1 MPDFYQ
7 VGVSI
12 NAQTDS
18 RLFGCIGTRDE
29 GYPELEDF
37 AENLRGKLL
46 LIHGML
52 EDVMTPAMIFRIV
65 EALQKANKRFDML
78 LLPNL
83 GHGSTSYTIQR
94 SWDYM
99 LEHLLGEEPPVD
111 FTLQTVF
118 G

>member
-1 MPDFYQ
+1 
-7 VGVSI
+7 
-12 NAQTDS
+12 
-18 RLFGCIGTRDE
+18 
-29 GYPELEDF
+29 LEDF
-37 AENLRGKLL
+37 AEDLKGKLL
-46 LIHGML
+46 IIHGML
-52 EDVMTPAMIFRIV
+52 EDVITPAMMFRMV

-99 LEHLLGEEPPVD
+99 VEHLLGEEPPEA
-111 FTLQTVF
+111 FRLKTVF